1 MKVNISDL
9 KIIYE
14 EEIKKNVINKKKI
27 LEFERN
33 KIEYLLSIKYLLE
46 SGEYNGGRYSIFLVY
61 KPKIRVVMSQSV
73 YDKIINHYI
82 ARFIL
87 TPKLEKF
94 LNNRNCATRKNMGTS
109 YAIELLK
116 NDIESFKMYD
126 KFYFLKLDI
135 NKFFYSID
143 HLVLINLIKNDL
155 NDEELNIV
163 KIILNSTNHSYIN
176 KVIENYENKL
186 GIELPKYYYNKGLPI
201 GNMTSQFLS
210 IFYLS
215 RLQHYIRHDLH
226 LKFVNYMDDYVILHQ
241 DKEYLKKCFNIIIS
255 KLKNEYK
262 LDINKSKTFINRSSI
277 GINFLG
283 YNFKVIDN
291 KTIISLSNSSKKNI
305 IKGIKRSKYLYN
317 SNYINFNSLFSSIEN
332 YKYSYK
338 YANKIV
344 IKNIFDRYW

>member
-14 EEIKKNVINKKKI
+14 EEIKKNVKNKKKI

-33 KIEYLLSIKYLLE
+33 KIEYLLCIKNLLE
-46 SGEYNGGRYSIFLVY
+46 SGEYNAGRYNIFLVY

-87 TPKLEKF
+87 IPKLENY

-109 YAIELLK
+109 YAIELL
-116 NDIESFKMYD
+116 
-126 KFYFLKLDI
+126 
-135 NKFFYSID
+135 
-143 HLVLINLIKNDL
+143 KNDL

-215 RLQHYIRHDLH
+215 RLQHYIRH
-226 LKFVNYMDDYVILHQ
+226 
-241 DKEYLKKCFNIIIS
+241 
-255 KLKNEYK
+255 
-262 LDINKSKTFINRSSI
+262 
-277 GINFLG
+277 
-283 YNFKVIDN
+283 
-291 KTIISLSNSSKKNI
+291 
-305 IKGIKRSKYLYN
+305 IK
-317 SNYINFNSLFSSIEN
+317 
-332 YKYSYK
+332 
-338 YANKIV
+338 
-344 IKNIFDRYW
+344 IKNI